1 MGKRNHLPAV
11 APLNE
16 VTNLAAGYQRLITWP
31 GKTPTGMQVI
41 VSRAL
46 AQALH
51 PLRDCL
57 RSRGG
62 DLEDRGGLENKPNI
76 EQPGDASTASHADSP
91 VDKDV
96 GRWQALGDRLTR
108 IESAAA
114 ATRHGLETLTN
125 TVAAYRQ
132 RVEQQ
137 NFMTE
142 LDLEFAMQ
150 RVNTFRSIQEGKFSK
165 ELEGPLSEPE
175 KRIQQILSASSSSNL
190 QSHGPAA
197 GAADQDQTEGTARQ
211 TGGTA
216 HRTEGTARRRSSSP
230 LHVSV
235 IWGTPQLGI
244 QGLAPWHLV
253 KKYQGNGVLRTG
265 SSCPPEW
272 YVPLPAP
279 EEMMQYYPRPP

>member
-16 VTNLAAGYQRLITWP
+16 VTNLAAGYQRQITWP

-51 PLRDCL
+51 PLRDSL
-57 RSRGG
+57 RSRGM
-62 DLEDRGGLENKPNI
+62 DLEEKPDI
-76 EQPGDASTASHADSP
+76 EQLGGASPASHADSP

-96 GRWQALGDRLTR
+96 GRWQALCDRLTR
-108 IESAAA
+108 METAAA
-114 ATRHGLETLTN
+114 ATRHGLEKLT
-125 TVAAYRQ
+125 AMLADYRQ
-132 RVEQQ
+132 RVEKQT
-137 NFMTE
+137 FMME
-142 LDLEFAMQ
+142 LDLEFAKQ
-150 RVNTFRSIQEGKFSK
+150 RVNTFRSIQEGKFSQ
-165 ELEGPLSEPE
+165 ELDGPLSEPE
-175 KRIQQILSASSSSNL
+175 KRIKQILSASSSSNL

>member
-16 VTNLAAGYQRLITWP
+16 VTNLAAGYQRQITWP

-51 PLRDCL
+51 PLRDSL
-57 RSRGG
+57 RSRGM
-62 DLEDRGGLENKPNI
+62 DLEEKPDI
-76 EQPGDASTASHADSP
+76 EQLGGASPASHADSP

-96 GRWQALGDRLTR
+96 GRWQALCDRLTR
-108 IESAAA
+108 METAAA
-114 ATRHGLETLTN
+114 ATRHGLETLTD

-137 NFMTE
+137 NFMME

-175 KRIQQILSASSSSNL
+175 KRIQQIISASSSS
-190 QSHGPAA
+190 QSRASKACPDRGETAA
-197 GAADQDQTEGTARQ
+197 R
-211 TGGTA
+211 GTA
-216 HRTEGTARRRSSSP
+216 HQTEGTARRRSSSP

-235 IWGTPQLGI
+235 IWGTPQAGVQGI
-244 QGLAPWHLV
+244 APWPLV
-253 KKYQGNGVLRTG
+253 KKYHGSGVLKTG
-265 SSCPPEW
+265 FDRPPDW
-272 YVPLPAP
+272 YVPLPP
-279 EEMMQYYPRPP
+279 PDEMVPYLPRPT